1 MSASLVFVD
10 HVARRYGAVEALADL
25 SFRIDAPGITGILGP
40 NGAGKTSLLD
50 LLAGLARPSSGSLAL
65 FGDRLDQKPYPRRRV
80 GVVLQREFVPD
91 RVTVAEY
98 AELFAAIYGVAGGA
112 RAILVRAELL
122 ERSRLPVDRLSGGEA
137 QRLFVAAAVVHQPEL
152 LLLDEP
158 SSGLDPAAKRALG
171 DFLRQIAQKTCV
183 LLATHDLNEAERIC
197 DRCLFMVGGRLRAEG
212 ATGELLTSAAAASLE
227 DAFFHYCGARLNQIG
242 DAT

>member
-1 MSASLVFVD
+1 MSAPLVLVD
-10 HVARRYGAVEALADL
+10 HVARRYGAVEALADV

-50 LLAGLARPSSGSLAL
+50 LLAGLARPSGGSLAL
-65 FGDRLDQKPYPRRRV
+65 FGDRLDEKPYPRRRV

-91 RVTVAEY
+91 RVTVGEY
-98 AELFAAIYGVAGGA
+98 AELFAAIYGVADGA
-112 RAILVRAELL
+112 RTILRQAELL
-122 ERSRLPVDRLSGGEA
+122 ERGQLAVERLSGGEA
-137 QRLFVAAAVVHQPEL
+137 QRLFVAAAVVHAPEL

-171 DFLRQIAQKTCV
+171 DFLRQLAQKTCV

-197 DRCLFMVGGRLRAEG
+197 DRCLFIVGGRLRAEG
-212 ATGELLTSAAAASLE
+212 ATGELLASAAAASLE
-227 DAFFHYCGARLNQIG
+227 DAFFHYCGARVNLVG